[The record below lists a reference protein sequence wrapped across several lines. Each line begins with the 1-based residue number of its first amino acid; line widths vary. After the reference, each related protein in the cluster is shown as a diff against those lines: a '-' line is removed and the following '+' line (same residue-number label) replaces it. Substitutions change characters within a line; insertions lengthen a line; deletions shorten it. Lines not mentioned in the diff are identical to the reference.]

1 MLAVE
6 GYRETM
12 TDGELPNG
20 WERGD
25 LAKDFAEN
33 PFTTVK
39 EGVIVS
45 GVDWE
50 RKFAINGACIYSY
63 DDRGVPQF
71 DEPMWSEIE
80 ISEETGMMTFIMAS
94 ACQFM
99 EKKILTES
107 FHALLEA
114 TPKKSKKDKE

>member
-1 MLAVE
+1 MTEADKMPE
-6 GYRETM
+6 G
-12 TDGELPNG
+12 
-20 WERGD
+20 WSRGD

-50 RKFAINGACIYSY
+50 HEYAINGACTYSY
-63 DDRGVPQF
+63 DDKGVPQF
-71 DEPMWSEIE
+71 DEVMWTEVE

-94 ACQFM
+94 AVEFM
-99 EKKILTES
+99 KKKILTES